1 MPPTHDQTFA
11 LILPQ
16 ERIRFVKTQTKQ
28 NATVFDQLV
37 SHVTITDPTH
47 ALFGRTLPVIRTPAP
62 AHWKRFVLVE
72 LPTGE
77 PRRVPCSATDL
88 AQSTSSQSAL
98 EACSLPISARTLVPL
113 AHAVRRLLGAT
124 EESPDENRPELT
136 IEEPRNPTGPEQS
149 RAAQPLAGAGGSSPT
164 ATGAV
169 SGHPAVAHTLCNT
182 HRHRGE

>member
-1 MPPTHDQTFA
+1 MA
-11 LILPQ
+11 
-16 ERIRFVKTQTKQ
+16 KTQTKQ

-88 AQSTSSQSAL
+88 AQNLSSQSSS
-98 EACSLPISARTLVPL
+98 EASLLAISARTLVPL

-124 EESPDENRPELT
+124 EESADENRPELS
-136 IEEPRNPTGPEQS
+136 IEEPRNPTGPEAS
-149 RAAQPLAGAGGSSPT
+149 RAAQPLAGAGGGSTT
-164 ATGAV
+164 ATRAV
-169 SGHPAVAHTLCNT
+169 SGHPAVAHALCNT
-182 HRHRGE
+182 HPHRGE